1 MMNKLSLALTI
12 GVALTLA
19 AAPILAQGPG
29 GRGPGGFPGRG
40 PGGPMMG
47 GGLRMLA
54 IPEVQKELKLDPA
67 QVDLLRGLQAESD
80 AKMRSLFDRSR
91 GDGGSRESSRAE
103 FEKLRAEQDKQ
114 VAEILDAKQRARL
127 KQLEVQQS
135 GVRALGQPAVQ
146 KQLALTAEQKQKIG
160 QALENEREAMRA
172 AFTGGGFDP
181 SQRDQIRQKM
191 MTIRTSTETKL
202 NAVLTDGQKKQF
214 TAMQGPKF
222 NFPERRFDRG
232 GPGGRPGVGRPG
244 GGRPGGPRPSAT

>member
-1 MMNKLSLALTI
+1 MMNKLSLALTV

-29 GRGPGGFPGRG
+29 GRGPGGFGGRR

-47 GGLRMLA
+47 GGLRMLTS
-54 IPEVQKELKLDPA
+54 PEVQKELKLDPA
-67 QVDLLRGLQAESD
+67 QVDLLKGLQAESE
-80 AKMRSLFDRSR
+80 AKLRALFERARSN
-91 GDGGSRESSRAE
+91 GGSRESSRAE
-103 FEKLRAEQDKQ
+103 FEKLRAEQDRQ
-114 VAEILDAKQRARL
+114 VAEILDARQKARL
-127 KQLEVQQS
+127 KQLEIQQA

-146 KQLALTAEQKQKIG
+146 KHLALTAEQKQKIG
-160 QALENEREAMRA
+160 QALENEGEAMRA

-191 MTIRTSTETKL
+191 GTIRAATETKL
-202 NAVLTDGQKKQF
+202 NAVLTEAQKKQF

-232 GPGGRPGVGRPG
+232 GPGGRPG
-244 GGRPGGPRPSAT
+244 GGPRPSAT